1 MQTNVVCTFKR
12 RILQPNDHLTDCGDV
27 LESNSQPITDCS
39 LLPLEGDA
47 GTLMPCKGN
56 AEEFCGGPD
65 IIAIYTLPGTGL
77 VPMIPFNPVYDSW
90 CTTGDCVGS
99 T

>member
-12 RILQPNDHLTDCGDV
+12 RILQPTDHLTDCGHV

-39 LLPLEGDA
+39 LLPGDYP
-47 GTLMPCKGN
+47 GTPTLMRCKGN

-77 VPMIPFNPVYDSW
+77 VPMIPFTPAVYDF
-90 CTTGDCVGS
+90 
-99 T
+99 